1 MALTLYTYWR
11 STTSLRVRAALNL
24 KGVAYLMR
32 PVNLLTGDHRAAEY
46 RDVNP
51 SLAVPALRLDDGRVL
66 TQSMA
71 ILDWLEEVYPDPA
84 LLPADPVERA
94 QVRAAAQVIA
104 MDSHPVNNLRVIQ
117 RLNTMGHDADTCA
130 HWTRHWMALGF
141 AAYQAML
148 PTGGPYSFGESL
160 SQADLCLVGQMVNA
174 RRWSLDLTP
183 FARLVDIDA
192 AATDLPQVAAA
203 MPENQPDMVAS

>member
-24 KGVAYLMR
+24 KGVDYQMR
-32 PVNLLTGDHRAAEY
+32 PLNLLSGDHRAAEY
-46 RDVNP
+46 ASMNP
-51 SLAVPALRLDDGRVL
+51 SLAVPALCLGDGRVL

-84 LLPADPVERA
+84 LLPADPVDRA

-104 MDSHPVNNLRVIQ
+104 MDIHPVNNLRVIR
-117 RLNTMGHDADTCA
+117 RLNTMGQNADACA
-130 HWTRHWMALGF
+130 QWTRHWMAQGF

-148 PTGGPYSFGESL
+148 PRGGPYSFGESL
-160 SQADLCLVGQMVNA
+160 TQADLCLVGQIVNA

-183 FARLVDIDA
+183 FARLVEIDA
-192 AATDLPQVAAA
+192 AATALPGVAAA
-203 MPENQPDMVAS
+203 MPENQPDMVA